1 MSVQTTGARSV
12 SVSELE
18 LDALSGCV
26 TGLVMVDNGEASSS
40 GAQWAARSAMVSASR
55 SDTLW
60 GHVKGSMMAAWSSG
74 VQSA

>member
-1 MSVQTTGARSV
+1 MGARSV

-26 TGLVMVDNGEASSS
+26 MGLVMEASSS